1 MRPCQ
6 GQDTSSILVSCSKIL
21 SRSVMVT
28 TLDFDSSNPSS
39 NLGETTKLEAVKSV
53 TSLMVNNLSTKQT
66 SQFDPASKQV

>member
-21 SRSVMVT
+21 PRSVMVT

-53 TSLMVNNLSTKQT
+53 TSLMDNNLYVKQT
-66 SQFDPASKQV
+66 SQFESAF